1 MDLSCSFRF
10 GGNYKYCRFCCQM
23 QDIIINEVGE
33 EFGISYK
40 EAKEMYDQ
48 YWMQYVANKIRS
60 LEFEN
65 IYVQGLGMFSAKR
78 ANFAALV
85 KRAEQS
91 GECGP
96 DNPWY
101 QKAIKMLE
109 HIDKSNSRRKNKKNY
124 G

>member
-1 MDLSCSFRF
+1 
-10 GGNYKYCRFCCQM
+10 M

-33 EFGISYK
+33 EFGLSYK
-40 EAKEMYDQ
+40 EAKELYDQ
-48 YWMQYVANKIRS
+48 YWMQYVAKKIQS

-78 ANFAALV
+78 ANFAALI

-101 QKAIKMLE
+101 QKAKKMLE